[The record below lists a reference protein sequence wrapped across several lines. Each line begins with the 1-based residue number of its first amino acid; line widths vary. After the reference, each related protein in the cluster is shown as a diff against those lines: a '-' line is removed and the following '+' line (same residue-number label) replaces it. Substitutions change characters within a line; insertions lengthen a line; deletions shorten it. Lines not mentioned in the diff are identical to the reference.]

1 MTESE
6 ILFERFCGERGV
18 VFKRLEEGP
27 ARTPDYEISL
37 GSGWAAVE
45 VKQLEPN
52 TQDRRLLIELRQ
64 QGATSQWVNMERPR
78 QAIVDATRQLRAHG
92 RGVMPGIVVLFDL
105 AGGLLGYLGADS
117 IAQSLYG
124 ARRVHVADVA
134 GQALEV
140 LGVSFGGRRAATEQH
155 NTTLSA
161 VAVMRLFRNDEMSL
175 TIFHN
180 RFAAIPLDPSELQV
194 QDVEQFAWKQETAAV
209 LPRWVRV

>member
-1 MTESE
+1 
-6 ILFERFCGERGV
+6 

-27 ARTPDYEISL
+27 APTPDYEIRL

-52 TQDRRLLIELRQ
+52 TQDRKLLSELRQ
-64 QGATSQWVNMERPR
+64 QGAVSHWVNMERPR
-78 QAIVDATRQLRAHG
+78 KAIVDATKQLRAHG

-105 AGGLLGYLGADS
+105 AGGLLGSLGEDS
-117 IAQSLYG
+117 IAQSLHG
-124 ARRVHVADVA
+124 ARRLHVADVP
-134 GQALEV
+134 GQPPEV

-180 RFAAIPLDPSELQV
+180 RFAAIPVDPSDLQV
-194 QDVEQFAWKQETAAV
+194 RDVEHFAWKQESGAV